1 MINGYFNHQH
11 ALGIEVVSKFGFGIA
26 IIWFSRWTI
35 GFMVDMF
42 ELLNRVSQITYNW
55 GAPHC
60 IIVTFVII
68 KSKTW
73 IYFGKAGKGDIS
85 ITSSMIIAV
94 IIIYS

>member
-1 MINGYFNHQH
+1 MMINGYFNHQTC
-11 ALGIEVVSKFGFGIA
+11 FGDRSGVQVWLWNRYYLVQQVNDWIYG
-26 IIWFSRWTI
+26 RY
-35 GFMVDMF
+35 V

-73 IYFGKAGKGDIS
+73 IYFGKGWQG
-85 ITSSMIIAV
+85 
-94 IIIYS
+94 